1 MPSWI
6 IKLFCASKIYIVN
19 SFDYFLLKY
28 TNKAPRN
35 DCFLFE
41 IRIYYLILFYYL
53 QFPVWSEWFL
63 SWLGFSIFNFNCEH
77 FLLDKPWLDLI
88 WLLYIVEQKQKCLN
102 LKKNKIKL
110 DICLRLIFE
119 ILIIHK
125 RSLGSRE
132 VPHRI
137 WVRSVH
143 IFGPLLDTQI
153 DTQTDKQS
161 IYINVVSFVLRSIIC
176 TM

>member
-63 SWLGFSIFNFNCEH
+63 SWLGFSIFYFNCEH

-125 RSLGSRE
+125 PSLGSCE
-132 VPHRI
+132 LQHKI
-137 WVRSVH
+137 WAWSVQSLRWFLE
-143 IFGPLLDTQI
+143 IR
-153 DTQTDKQS
+153 DK
-161 IYINVVSFVLRSIIC
+161 RSIFIYRL
-176 TM
+176 T